1 MSEVYAEARDGK
13 VILWKVDGQIR
24 QEVVR
29 LEPQEALTTASLIR
43 LKANDAF
50 SQTLPPGV
58 R

>member
-13 VILWKVDGQIR
+13 VIVWKVDGQVR
-24 QEVVR
+24 QEVAR
-29 LEPQEALTTASLIR
+29 LEPQEALDASSLIR